1 MGAGGK
7 ARLRVR
13 MTTEELELLDHLC
26 ELNGV
31 TRTEWFETR
40 IMGRPVVFD
49 PERALAA
56 AVARERETR
65 KARGAIKPLRRRRGA
80 KYTSRL
86 KLTLGPAGVN
96 ALREAARD
104 AGCTLALLV
113 EERASQPLTHF
124 GVTAEVPEL
133 DRETLGLLAS
143 LGEVANDLAHALN
156 LAALYEA
163 RGELDTSRGEGALDS
178 ACTAADD
185 CVHMTFVYRYVTRE
199 LEGKDAEGRDRESQ
213 HHRVGGGSQGGET
226 KGEGGRQEPRGVAEE
241 PSSEREDSR
250 DAKRAIDIRIR
261 RREADE
267 IRDIAAAVGLTTG
280 AWVLAS
286 CTALYPRYRPF
297 DIEEGA
303 RLALELTRQ
312 DVNARQT
319 LRALERVGTQARAL
333 GWDLDDAARAAEAMI
348 GGVEAARVALFERM
362 RNGTV
367 IV

>member
-56 AVARERETR
+56 AMVRER
-65 KARGAIKPLRRRRGA
+65 KARVRRDV
-80 KYTSRL
+80 TSRL
-86 KLTLGPAGVN
+86 RKRHGVKATSQLRLTLGPVGVP
-96 ALREAARD
+96 ALKDAARF

-133 DRETLGLLAS
+133 DSETLGLLSS

-156 LAALYEA
+156 LAALYA
-163 RGELDTSRGEGALDS
+163 SRGELDTSRGEGALAA

-199 LEGKDAEGRDRESQ
+199 LEGKDAEGRDREGQ
-213 HHRVGGGSQGGET
+213 HHRVGGGSERGEEESE
-226 KGEGGRQEPRGVAEE
+226 GERQEPRGVAEG
-241 PSSEREDSR
+241 PSAEAKDSR
-250 DAKRAIDIRIR
+250 GAKGSINVRIR
-261 RREADE
+261 KREADE

-280 AWVLAS
+280 AWVLVS

-297 DIEEGA
+297 DVEEGA

-319 LRALERVGTQARAL
+319 LRALDRVGTQARAL

-348 GGVEAARVALFERM
+348 GGVEAAKVALFERM